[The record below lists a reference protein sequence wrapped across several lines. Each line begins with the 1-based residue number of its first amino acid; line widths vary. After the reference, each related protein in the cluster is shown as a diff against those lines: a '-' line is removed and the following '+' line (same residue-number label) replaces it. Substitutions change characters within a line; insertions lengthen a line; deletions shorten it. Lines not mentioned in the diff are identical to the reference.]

1 MRASRLLSI
10 LMLLQLRGRMTAE
23 ALAAEFEVSV
33 RTIYRDADQL
43 SAAGVPI
50 YADRGPGGGFQ
61 LLEGYR
67 TRLTGMTADE
77 AEALVFAGLPAT
89 AADLGLGSEAA
100 AAQLKFLAAL
110 PSASSE
116 AARRVSDRFYFD
128 PAPWHR
134 RRRGSIADLR
144 ILTTAVWEARR
155 IRLRYE
161 SWKGGSDRVVQ
172 PLGVV
177 LKAGE
182 WYFVADRRGRP
193 AIHKLDS
200 VGALDLLDE
209 TFVRPADF
217 DLAAAWREAVASFE
231 ASLRRGKAV
240 LRVTPAALPGI
251 DRLGADMAGPVL
263 AARPDPDGVR
273 EAEVD
278 IESIAHA
285 AGLLLVFA
293 DEIEVVSPPEL
304 REALRRRAEAVAA
317 LYAVDG
323 ANEPV

>member
-67 TRLTGMTADE
+67 TRLTGMTPDE

-128 PAPWHR
+128 PTPWHR
-134 RRRGSIADLR
+134 RRRGSTAALR
-144 ILTTAVWEARR
+144 TLSKAVWEGRR
-155 IRLRYE
+155 LRLRYE
-161 SWKGGSDRVVQ
+161 SWRGSSVRIVE

-193 AIHKLDS
+193 AIHKLGN
-200 VGALDLLDE
+200 VEAVEILDE
-209 TFVRPADF
+209 TFARPAGF
-217 DLAAAWREAVASFE
+217 DLTTAWHGAVATFE
-231 ASLRRGKAV
+231 SSLRRAKAV
-240 LRVTPAALPGI
+240 LRVRPEALSDL
-251 DRLGADMAGPVL
+251 DRLGADMAEPIL
-263 AARPDPDGVR
+263 AAKPGPDGLRQAV
-273 EAEVD
+273 VD
-278 IESIAHA
+278 IEGVDHA
-285 AGLLLVFA
+285 AGLLLGFGDA
-293 DEIEVVSPPEL
+293 IEVVSPPDL
-304 REALRRRAEAVAA
+304 RAALRRKAEAVAA
-317 LYAVDG
+317 LYG
-323 ANEPV
+323 

>member
-10 LMLLQLRGRMTAE
+10 LMLLQLRGRLTAE

-61 LLEGYR
+61 LLEGDR
-67 TRLTGMTADE
+67 TRLTGMTSDE

-134 RRRGSIADLR
+134 RRRGDTAALR
-144 ILTTAVWEARR
+144 TLSKAVWEGRR
-155 IRLRYE
+155 LRLRYD
-161 SWKGGSDRVVQ
+161 SWKGSSVRVVE

-193 AIHKLDS
+193 AIHKLTNVEAVDI
-200 VGALDLLDE
+200 LDE
-209 TFVRPADF
+209 TFERPANF
-217 DLAAAWREAVASFE
+217 DLTAAWHGAVASFE
-231 ASLRRGKAV
+231 TSLRRAKAV
-240 LRVTPAALPGI
+240 LRVKPAALGHI
-251 DRLGADMAGPVL
+251 DHLGADMAEPVR
-263 AARPDPDGVR
+263 AARPDANGVR
-273 EAEVD
+273 EAVVVD
-278 IESIAHA
+278 IEGVDHA
-285 AGLLLVFA
+285 AGLLLGFG

-304 REALRRRAEAVAA
+304 REALRRKSEAVAA
-317 LYAVDG
+317 LYTVSCPAI
-323 ANEPV
+323 P